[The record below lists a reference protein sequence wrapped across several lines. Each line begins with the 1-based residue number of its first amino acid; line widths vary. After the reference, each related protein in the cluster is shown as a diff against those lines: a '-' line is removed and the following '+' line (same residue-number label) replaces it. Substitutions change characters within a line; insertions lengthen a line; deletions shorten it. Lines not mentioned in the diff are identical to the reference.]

1 MYCPEGSSQ
10 PLQCPAR
17 KYCGGEALPAPS
29 ADCAAGYYCVGG
41 SKTDRPTDGV
51 TGAECPEGS
60 YCIEGSATPAP
71 CPNGTFSNTTK
82 NEKVEDCV
90 DCTSG
95 FYCEGN
101 GNKEPTDQCD
111 PGYYCPP
118 GQRVKNP
125 NGLECTLG
133 HFCLRGSKEPQ
144 RCESGFYQ
152 DSRNQSSCKVCYF
165 PYSYVWYR
173 LAAALTL

>member
-1 MYCPEGSSQ
+1 M
-10 PLQCPAR
+10 
-17 KYCGGEALPAPS
+17 
-29 ADCAAGYYCVGG
+29 GG
-41 SKTDRPTDGV
+41 SRTDRPTDGV

-144 RCESGFYQ
+144 RCDSGFYQ

-165 PYSYVWYR
+165 PYSYV
-173 LAAALTL
+173 LV